1 MGEKKKILYIVEAMG
16 GGIFSYIVD
25 LSNELINYYDIYI
38 AYAVRKQTPQ
48 NYMDYFDKRINLIKV
63 ENFCRS
69 INPIKD
75 IKAMLELKQIEK
87 KIKPDIIHLHSSKAG
102 AIGRIAFNG
111 KIPMFYT
118 PHGYSFLMENCNAIK
133 RILFKGIEYICAKRK
148 CVTIS
153 CSAGEHLETLKL
165 TKKAVYVN
173 NGININELQKNID
186 KTEKINHPFTVFTL
200 GRICYQKDPTLFNEI
215 AKQLSDIRFI
225 WIGDGELRN
234 ELNSSNIEVTGW
246 VDRMKAI
253 KYAVNADVF
262 ILPSRW
268 EGLPIS
274 LLEAMYMKKICIVS
288 NVIGNRDV
296 IINNYNGF
304 ICLNADDFIKKI
316 KTVRINDFDS
326 VVENAHDEILKK
338 YNTQIMA
345 SEYKDIYENSLL

>member
-25 LSNELINYYDIYI
+25 LSNELINYYDIHI

-133 RILFKGIEYICAKRK
+133 RILFKSIEYICAKRK

-326 VVENAHDEILKK
+326 VVENAHNEILKK